1 MKWKKEGGKLAG
13 AKEGLGAWEGPKSL
27 EGHVKLYYALKSGV
41 YFHAIKTW
49 KGHGGNKSPRQCKK
63 KNGSSILIL
72 MKSTFINEKIISV
85 LW

>member
-63 KNGSSILIL
+63 KKRSSILIL
-72 MKSTFINEKIISV
+72 MKYTFIN
-85 LW
+85 

>member
-1 MKWKKEGGKLAG
+1 MFITLRERAIVMKWKKEGGKLAG

-63 KNGSSILIL
+63 KKEAI
-72 MKSTFINEKIISV
+72 F
-85 LW
+85 WF